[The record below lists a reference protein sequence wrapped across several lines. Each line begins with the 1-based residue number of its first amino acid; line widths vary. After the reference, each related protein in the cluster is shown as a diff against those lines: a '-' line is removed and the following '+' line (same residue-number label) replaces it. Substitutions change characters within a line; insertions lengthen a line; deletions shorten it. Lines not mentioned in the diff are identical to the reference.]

1 MKFANHISDELMEI
15 VTPYTEWFFSQTDHH
30 MLKEPDRVNGHTWE
44 SATSEDYLNHV
55 VRKDGDHIGYPE
67 VGYCCDIGTSP
78 DVPKHHREKQQKLNR
93 ELISILG
100 ARNNAV
106 HVYYPEGGFM
116 GWHTNW
122 NAHGYN
128 ILLTYNPEEH
138 GGYFRYRDPVTKEIV
153 TLWDPKGWS
162 VKVGYFGRR
171 SETDKVW
178 YHCAGSKSKRLTLGY
193 VIPDEAM
200 WKMMVEDITGQDFD
214 SLKDS

>member
-1 MKFANHISDELMEI
+1 MKFANYISDELKEI
-15 VTPYTEWFFSQTDHH
+15 VTPYTEWFFSQEDHKD
-30 MLKEPDRVNGHTWE
+30 LREPDRVNGHTME
-44 SATSEDYLNHV
+44 TATSLEYMNHIV
-55 VRKDGDHIGYPE
+55 GKDGNHIGYPE
-67 VGYCCDIGTSP
+67 VAYCCDIGTSP
-78 DVPKHHREKQQKLNR
+78 DVPKHHRERQQKLNR

-122 NAHGYN
+122 NASGYN
-128 ILLTYNPEEH
+128 ILLTYNTEENS
-138 GGYFRYRDPVTKEIV
+138 GYFRYRDPITKEPV

-193 VIPDEAM
+193 VIPDESM
-200 WKMMVEDITGQDFD
+200 WKMMVEDITGQDLD
-214 SLKDS
+214 SLLDS